1 MGGVG
6 AQALRAMSTRW
17 VLHVD
22 LDQFQAAVEVR
33 RNPDLAGLP
42 VIVGGNG
49 DPSEPRKVVT
59 CASYPAREF
68 GVHAGMPL
76 RTAARKCPDATFL
89 PLDTDAYDE
98 ASEEVMGLLRDF
110 GHPVEVWGWDEA
122 YVGADVDDP
131 VHLAEQ
137 IREVVAAG
145 TGLSCSVGI
154 SDNKQRAKVATGF
167 GKPAGIYALTEDNW
181 MAVMGDREVDAL
193 WGVGPKTAKK
203 LAGMGITTVADLA
216 STDAQLLTSTFG
228 PTTGLWILLLAKG
241 GGDTDVSAEPWVP
254 RSRSH
259 VITFPRDLTDR
270 AEIDSAVVEL
280 ANQTLEEIV
289 GQGRVVTRV
298 AVTVRTKTFFTRTKI
313 RKLPSVS
320 TDAETIT
327 RTALEL
333 LGQFELDRP
342 VRLLGVRL
350 ELAPPDGEHPRRAFR
365 SAGRRRDPVLGFR
378 RALATVQRFQNVSTV
393 RTARATRPRRWPQR
407 AREED
412 VDLPHRQAVGPPHR
426 SLQQVQRP
434 DVGRRVNQ
442 ESITAHAPKDPVR
455 DVFG

>member
-1 MGGVG
+1 M
-6 AQALRAMSTRW
+6 TPRW

-33 RNPDLAGLP
+33 RNPELAGLP
-42 VIVGGNG
+42 IIVGGNG

-59 CASYPAREF
+59 CASYPARKF

-98 ASEEVMGLLRDF
+98 ASEQVMNLLRDL

-122 YVGADVDDP
+122 YLGADVDRP
-131 VHLAEQ
+131 IELAEQ
-137 IREVVAAG
+137 IREVIAAE

-167 GKPAGIYALTEDNW
+167 GKPAGIYQLTDENW

-216 STDAQLLTSTFG
+216 ATDATLLTSTFG

-241 GGDTDVSAEPWVP
+241 GGDTNVSAEPWLP

-259 VITFPRDLTDR
+259 VITFAKDLTDR
-270 AEIDSAVVEL
+270 AEIDSAVFEL
-280 ANQTLEEIV
+280 AQNTLTEIV
-289 GQGRVVTRV
+289 KQNRIATRV
-298 AVTVRTKTFFTRTKI
+298 AVTVRTNTFYTRTKI
-313 RKLPSVS
+313 RKLASPT
-320 TDAETIT
+320 TDADAIT
-327 RTALEL
+327 QTALEL
-333 LGQFELDRP
+333 LGQFDLDRP
-342 VRLLGVRL
+342 IRLLGVRL
-350 ELAPPDGEHPRRAFR
+350 ELEPPEG
-365 SAGRRRDPVLGFR
+365 GY
-378 RALATVQRFQNVSTV
+378 
-393 RTARATRPRRWPQR
+393 
-407 AREED
+407 
-412 VDLPHRQAVGPPHR
+412 
-426 SLQQVQRP
+426 
-434 DVGRRVNQ
+434 
-442 ESITAHAPKDPVR
+442 
-455 DVFG
+455 